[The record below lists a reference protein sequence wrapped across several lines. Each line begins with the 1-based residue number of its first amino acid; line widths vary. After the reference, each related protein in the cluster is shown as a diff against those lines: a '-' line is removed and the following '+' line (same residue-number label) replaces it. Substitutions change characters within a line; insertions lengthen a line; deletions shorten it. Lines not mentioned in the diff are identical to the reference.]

1 MARELPALV
10 VLKGTNKLGEVVDVP
25 AFASFKVETVLGP
38 KVQEAPKIAP
48 PPSHLAARA
57 AAERAHLESNMPLL
71 RILHDNA
78 RGAII
83 GLLSC
88 MRSRLRKEVAASNL
102 AAFLHPSRA
111 DVTMDFNQPRAW
123 VDPHTEEWSRR
134 YRQPPYCNRGAVACD
149 GEPSAEEVEKAG
161 TPPKWCDKD
170 SGESKELSRCKEEEK
185 AEEAGAVP
193 GCTDPNKPNYNPAA
207 TKDDGSCEED
217 VADDGDPKK
226 KKKPEPTP
234 KPQPPWTKPE
244 AGPPTEECGPDCVAA
259 ALDQQKKALS
269 PESQNKVDKEGF
281 TRVGWKSEGVGAPA
295 NVLVQKG
302 FPSTEKGPLG
312 PKKFAVGIG
321 ENARNT
327 APLGAIATCW
337 CDARLA
343 RKPTMDYFSYYYQR
357 TYLLRR
363 CESEGCFL
371 CNFLLAKEAGKL
383 ATTVAGKPSDDPD
396 ADVCYKAV
404 AASRMQVAWRRCW
417 QIVGALRRQLPA
429 VLNALAHERAV
440 AWAERKEKDASKEVM
455 GPDSETAKAAADIN
469 NQAAYLVCRRIACC

>member
-1 MARELPALV
+1 MPTTRARRA
-10 VLKGTNKLGEVVDVP
+10 
-25 AFASFKVETVLGP
+25 
-38 KVQEAPKIAP
+38 
-48 PPSHLAARA
+48 AARA

-170 SGESKELSRCKEEEK
+170 NGESKESARCKEEEK
-185 AEEAGAVP
+185 KE
-193 GCTDPNKPNYNPAA
+193 DDKP
-207 TKDDGSCEED
+207 KDELCADGRPKDEDGTCPTED

-226 KKKPEPTP
+226 EKEPKEP

-371 CNFLLAKEAGKL
+371 CNYLLAKEAGKL
-383 ATTVAGKPSDDPD
+383 ATAVAGEG
-396 ADVCYKAV
+396 DVCYKAV

-417 QIVGALRRQLPA
+417 QVVGALRRQLPA

-455 GPDSETAKAAADIN
+455 GPDSETANAAADIN